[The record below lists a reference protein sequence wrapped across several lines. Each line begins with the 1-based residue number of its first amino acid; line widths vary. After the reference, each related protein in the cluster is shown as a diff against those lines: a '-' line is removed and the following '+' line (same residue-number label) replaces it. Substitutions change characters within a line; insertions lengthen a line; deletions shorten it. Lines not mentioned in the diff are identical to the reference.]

1 MLPEWGHIAPCFCYR
16 CPFGLKYPECNV
28 DCADELDRLLARDGS
43 KDVAAFIFEPVVGAT
58 LGAVA
63 PPDGY
68 VQRIAEICQRH
79 GILLIAD
86 EVMSGHGSH
95 RKAICGGALG
105 RFAGHDSGG
114 QRNRQRLRAAR
125 AR

>member
-1 MLPEWGHIAPCFCYR
+1 MAAPGR
-16 CPFGLKYPECNV
+16 P
-28 DCADELDRLLARDGS
+28 GS
-43 KDVAAFIFEPVVGAT
+43 VNIT

-86 EVMSGHGSH
+86 EVMSGMG
-95 RKAICGGALG
+95 RTGDLFAYMGYGVTPDILTVAKALGNGYPVGAMLTTGAL
-105 RFAGHDSGG
+105 RRRPPIEPKKPASP
-114 QRNRQRLRAAR
+114 NANVPPSAATSQ
-125 AR
+125 